1 MRFLT
6 IRGRN
11 SLPSIGEQL
20 EQAMRAVL
28 DDYRDFAARAV
39 EAGSEAESKAF
50 TARHAACRA
59 ALAHLEHL
67 LRLAR
72 ATSGGAKGEG
82 LDEAEATL
90 ASVRGEIAGL
100 RGGGDEHEDGEEPDG
115 GDPAG

>member
-20 EQAMRAVL
+20 GEAARAVL
-28 DDYRDFAARAV
+28 EDYRDFAARA
-39 EAGSEAESKAF
+39 ASSEAEAKASL
-50 TARHAACRA
+50 AHHAACRA

-67 LRLAR
+67 LRIAR
-72 ATSGGAKGEG
+72 ATSGGANGEG

-90 ASVRGEIAGL
+90 VAIRGEIARL
-100 RGGGDEHEDGEEPDG
+100 RGGEDDEDEEEPDG
-115 GDPAG
+115 GDATG

>member
-20 EQAMRAVL
+20 DQAARAVL
-28 DDYRDFAARAV
+28 DDYRDFAARAASS
-39 EAGSEAESKAF
+39 EAGAKAF

-67 LRLAR
+67 LRIAR
-72 ATSGGAKGEG
+72 ATSSGAKGEG
-82 LDEAEATL
+82 LDEAEAALVAT
-90 ASVRGEIAGL
+90 RGEIAGL
-100 RGGGDEHEDGEEPDG
+100 RGGDDEDEGDPDG
-115 GDPAG
+115 GDATG

>member
-1 MRFLT
+1 MRFVGV
-6 IRGRN
+6 RGRN

-20 EQAMRAVL
+20 GDAARAVL
-28 DDYRDFAARAV
+28 EDYRDFAERA
-39 EAGSEAESKAF
+39 ASSEAEAKAF

-67 LRLAR
+67 LRIAR

-90 ASVRGEIAGL
+90 VAIRGEIAGA
-100 RGGGDEHEDGEEPDG
+100 RGDDDGEDEEDPDG
-115 GDPAG
+115 GDPPG